1 MQLDLYVIIKL
12 KVKHT
17 HTHQNPP
24 ILQQLQEQSLKNLK
38 ESFKRIR
45 EQSFKSSKR
54 WMGKKETRVRLTSRF
69 IFRALEI
76 QSSII

>member
-38 ESFKRIR
+38 ESENNPLRAVKGG
-45 EQSFKSSKR
+45 
-54 WMGKKETRVRLTSRF
+54 WVRRRLGSG
-69 IFRALEI
+69 
-76 QSSII
+76 

>member
-1 MQLDLYVIIKL
+1 MQLDLYVIIKF
-12 KVKHT
+12 KVKY
-17 HTHQNPP
+17 THQNPP
-24 ILQQLQEQSLKNLK
+24 VLQQLREQSPKNLK

-54 WMGKKETRVRLTSRF
+54 RMGKKETRVRLTSQF